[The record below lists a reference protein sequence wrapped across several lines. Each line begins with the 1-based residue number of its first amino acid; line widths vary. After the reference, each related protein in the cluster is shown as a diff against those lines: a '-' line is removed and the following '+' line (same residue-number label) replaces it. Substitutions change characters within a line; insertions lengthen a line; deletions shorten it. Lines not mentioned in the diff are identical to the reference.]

1 MLKTAGSVLD
11 LIGGTPL
18 VRLARLEPPGSAQ
31 VWAKVESVNPSGSI
45 KDRVALALVREAEG
59 KGLLR
64 PGGVIVES
72 SAGNM
77 GVSLAMVAAARGY
90 KLHLFLPEGVPLER
104 RRLAARYGAEVH
116 LTPSHAGMSGANVA
130 AHRLLERNPAF
141 VRLDQFTSEAT
152 VRAHEEGTGREIL
165 ETLGSGVDA
174 FVAGVGSGGTLM
186 GVGQALRRVNPALL
200 LAAVEPTT
208 SPLLSEGRTGEHG
221 ILGIGADFVPAILD
235 RGMISE
241 VATVSTQEAADIA
254 LRLAKE
260 AGLLVGV
267 SSGANVAAALRIAQR
282 LGQGRRVVTVLPD
295 TGERYPH
302 LTREIS
308 LSLQSITSR

>member
-1 MLKTAGSVLD
+1 MKAVGSVLD
-11 LIGGTPL
+11 LIGETPL
-18 VRLARLEPPGSAQ
+18 VRLVRLEPPGSAQ
-31 VWAKVESVNPSGSI
+31 VWAKVEGLNPSGSI

-59 KGLLR
+59 KGLLG

-90 KLHLFLPEGVPLER
+90 KPHLFLPEGVPLER
-104 RRLAARYGAEVH
+104 RRLAARYGAELH
-116 LTPSHAGMSGANVA
+116 LTPSNTGMTGANVA
-130 AHRLLERNPAF
+130 ANRLLERNPEF
-141 VRLDQFTSEAT
+141 VRLDQFASEAT
-152 VRAHEEGTGREIL
+152 VKAHREGTGREIL
-165 ETLGSGVDA
+165 EATQGGVDA
-174 FVAGVGSGGTLM
+174 FVAGVGSGGTLI

-200 LAAVEPTT
+200 LVAVEPTT
-208 SPLLSEGRTGEHG
+208 SPLLSEGRAGEHG
-221 ILGIGADFVPAILD
+221 ILGIGADFVPSILD

-241 VATVSTQEAADIA
+241 VAMVSTQEAVDMA

-260 AGLLVGV
+260 AGLMVGV

-302 LTREIS
+302 LAREIS
-308 LSLQSITSR
+308 LSLQSVSGR